1 MLCWNTCCRAAQR
14 REPDTATAAVQ
25 TEPEQAAPEPEQP
38 VADQLPAEASSGADT
53 DTEDSLED
61 APDMP
66 KV

>member
-1 MLCWNTCCRAAQR
+1 MGCRAAQR
-14 REPDTATAAVQ
+14 VEPDTASVAVQ
-25 TEPEQAAPEPEQP
+25 TEPEQPVHEPEAA
-38 VADQLPAEASSGADT
+38 VADQPPAEASSGDDT